1 RHEYAGAF
9 RIAHPP
15 HPRISIEHAGRIIDA
30 ADARQDV
37 LVEILLQINSVAG
50 EHGRAAL
57 GQTDD
62 HHLAAGRVRDGAVD
76 FDAVIAEQVEIA
88 IELDGLVFGRHAAAD
103 AVAQHG
109 EVTGDEERGEA
120 IGGPEVVLD
129 LVALIDKGRIEELAD
144 IAGMVDVEMP
154 EYDIFDVGRLHVDL
168 GELGIDG
175 DVGRAA
181 RIERFDERAPI
192 IRIGD
197 DLVVVAAI
205 KQHVALGM
213 PDQVKTDRDLYL
225 AARTVLNNR
234 FVEVQRTGAE
244 HIKLHFFW
252 RIRRDGGGGRYCGG
266 GQCQSAETL
275 RPTYRHFVLPIAF
288 P

>member
-1 RHEYAGAF
+1 M
-9 RIAHPP
+9 
-15 HPRISIEHAGRIIDA
+15 
-30 ADARQDV
+30 V
-37 LVEILLQINSVAG
+37 LYFA
-50 EHGRAAL
+50 
-57 GQTDD
+57 
-62 HHLAAGRVRDGAVD
+62 
-76 FDAVIAEQVEIA
+76 
-88 IELDGLVFGRHAAAD
+88 RHAAAD

-109 EVTGDEERGEA
+109 EILRDEEHGVA
-120 IGGPEVVLD
+120 IRRPEGVLD
-129 LVALIDKGRIEELAD
+129 LVALIDEGRVEELAD

-154 EYDIFDVGRLHVDL
+154 EHDILDVGRLHVDL
-168 GELGIDG
+168 GELGVDG

-192 IRIGD
+192 VRVGD

-213 PDQVKTDRDLYL
+213 ADQVKADRDLYL
-225 AARTVLNNR
+225 AARAVLNDR
-234 FVEVQRTGAE
+234 FVEVQRARTE
-244 HIKLHFFW
+244 HIKLHFFR

-266 GQCQSAETL
+266 SQYQSAETL